1 MAADLGYRNLF
12 VYHAGEPAWKE
23 AGLPLWGNEPSG
35 VVAMEPKD
43 LPKVAPGELPRVIGS
58 DEFKELVAAGDVVVL
73 DVRSA
78 DEYNAGHIPGAINL
92 PDDQFHANFDEM
104 VKQVPTDQ
112 RVVIHCLTNIR
123 AEGVYHAL
131 ATRGNYENPEGV
143 QYLDSNISIS
153 EDGSFTLH

>member
-1 MAADLGYRNLF
+1 MGYRNLF
-12 VYHAGEPAWKE
+12 VYLAGEPAWKD

-43 LPKVAPGELPRVIGS
+43 LPKVAPGELPRTIDGE
-58 DEFKELVAAGDVVVL
+58 EFKKLVTAGEVVVL

-92 PDDQFHANFDEM
+92 PDDQFHANYEEL
-104 VKQVPTDQ
+104 VKKVPTDK
-112 RVVIHCLTNIR
+112 RVVIHCLTGIR

-131 ATRGNYENPEGV
+131 ATRGNYANPKGV
-143 QYLDSNISIS
+143 QFLNNNINIAN
-153 EDGSFTLH
+153 DGSFTIR